1 MLDIGIAGKREGEDA
16 KYMRHDLLGGMVRD
30 N

>member
-1 MLDIGIAGKREGEDA
+1 MLDIGITGKREGEDE
-16 KYMRHDLLGGMVRD
+16 KCKGRDLLGGMVRD